1 MGKAKTIF
9 SSHRQQN
16 KKKYY
21 TVERILERKVGTD
34 GSIMYKVRWE
44 GYTQEYDTWQPL
56 KHLEKVTDLVK
67 AFDKKA
73 EKKRVKRV
81 RVKIQKIR
89 KAPKLNSPP
98 LNDSKN

>member
-1 MGKAKTIF
+1 MAELHPNSRFPNYKPTLGQLIHKKRLFFILFHFNKVQILIFEARTDMGKAKTIF

-44 GYTQEYDTWQPL
+44 GYTQEYDTW
-56 KHLEKVTDLVK
+56 
-67 AFDKKA
+67 
-73 EKKRVKRV
+73 
-81 RVKIQKIR
+81 
-89 KAPKLNSPP
+89 
-98 LNDSKN
+98 

>member
-44 GYTQEYDTWQPL
+44 GYTQEYDTW
-56 KHLEKVTDLVK
+56 
-67 AFDKKA
+67 
-73 EKKRVKRV
+73 
-81 RVKIQKIR
+81 
-89 KAPKLNSPP
+89 
-98 LNDSKN
+98 